1 MVAQNYTRVG
11 LYKEYVIS
19 SNSPKNHVIEWCSCL
34 LFSDRKKVTVA
45 VIYIAVAVIVLLPQ
59 QCCGNMWNVEV
70 MTTCC
75 GNEINCVLYALNLYL
90 EVYNRIYIEFRNTEW
105 FIRTETHKT

>member
-1 MVAQNYTRVG
+1 M
-11 LYKEYVIS
+11 
-19 SNSPKNHVIEWCSCL
+19 IE
-34 LFSDRKKVTVA
+34 KKATVA
-45 VIYIAVAVIVLLPQ
+45 VIDIAVAVIVLLPQ
-59 QCCGNMWNVEV
+59 HCCGNMWNVAV

-75 GNEINCVLYALNLYL
+75 GNKLNCVLYALNLYL